1 MIWICY
7 SRITKRFM
15 QKYKN
20 LNKKNSR
27 NSKISID
34 QNSFH
39 HFLSESTN
47 PNSLISTFFLSLSL
61 HKSLF
66 SVSGEGERKG
76 LKVARKCASHGT
88 WKSHRG
94 VLTLLI
100 KMQATLP
107 GTRPLYRSH
116 RKNGWILESGDER
129 ETTKNICRINISCTE
144 IAGAPALSSLSTIT
158 LIAIFNHKKLL
169 FFVSLEGKKGLFIY
183 SSIGEI
189 ARSLI
194 LIREKFRFLL
204 DSYVRNRISINNYH
218 LNKNKNFI

>member
-1 MIWICY
+1 MNHCY
-7 SRITKRFM
+7 SRITKQFI

-27 NSKISID
+27 NSKID

-47 PNSLISTFFLSLSL
+47 PNSLISTVFNSLFL
-61 HKSLF
+61 HKSPF
-66 SVSGEGERKG
+66 SVSEEGERKG